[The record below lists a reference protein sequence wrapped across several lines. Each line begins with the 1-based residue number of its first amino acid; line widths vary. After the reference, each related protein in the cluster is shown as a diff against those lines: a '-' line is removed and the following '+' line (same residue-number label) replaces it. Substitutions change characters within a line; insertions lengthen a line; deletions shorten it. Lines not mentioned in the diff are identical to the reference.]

1 MNKPTKKDFDDYAKV
16 IAHAL
21 ETGDYSIVNCGLHD
35 NHENNNQK
43 ENKK

>member
-21 ETGDYSIVNCGLHD
+21 ETGDYRIVNCGFQS
-35 NHENNNQK
+35 NTQK